1 MDRLRHYRRHWWSR
15 TWCGLVGVSAAPHPH
30 PAPPRLLPRLRSVR
44 PACKHQPAEYWA
56 PRESCGGGFPS
67 GLNPTNRPAR
77 TGAAVLQESYF
88 CASVAHP
95 QDIPVFR
102 WTIPTPQHSKICI
115 CNKCVKRWLQR
126 THCSTSTFYIN
137 NCVTYPCLCV
147 CRPSSLEPSW
157 PGHRSSACTPRH
169 SQRTPHWRRL
179 LGDTAVMQWQLK
191 CKSYKDSV

>member
-1 MDRLRHYRRHWWSR
+1 MELGHQCNYHKGQVAIRHYVNQKKLRRWIVSGTTEDTDDHGPGVDW
-15 TWCGLVGVSAAPHPH
+15 LVSPPHLTLTPLLHASCHGSAASDP
-30 PAPPRLLPRLRSVR
+30 PANTSQLSSDT
-44 PACKHQPAEYWA
+44 

-147 CRPSSLEPSW
+147 CRPSSLEPS
-157 PGHRSSACTPRH
+157 
-169 SQRTPHWRRL
+169 
-179 LGDTAVMQWQLK
+179 
-191 CKSYKDSV
+191 